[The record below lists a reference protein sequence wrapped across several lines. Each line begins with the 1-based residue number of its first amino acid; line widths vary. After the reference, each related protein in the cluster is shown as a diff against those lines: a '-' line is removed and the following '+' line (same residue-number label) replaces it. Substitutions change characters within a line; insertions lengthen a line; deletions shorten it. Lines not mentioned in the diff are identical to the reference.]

1 MRLTLSAAVFGL
13 LVAASPAFA
22 GEDAQADHQADHQEW
37 VADFDKAM
45 EIAKKDNKMLLVDFT
60 GSDWCGWCIKL
71 HEEVFA
77 HKQFLDAAK
86 SKYVLVALDFPK
98 SEELKAKVPNP
109 ERNTELKNKYA
120 VRGFPTI
127 LVLTADG
134 ELILRTG
141 YRPGGPEKYVA
152 HLGASTEA
160 FASATKLAA
169 AWAAADDASKDA
181 LMKQACD
188 VMEKM
193 ESQVAAAK
201 IKDIVI
207 AAYESDA
214 DNAKGLRALALKGL
228 LGSGNATPEMVAVGN
243 TLDPKNELGIRELCV
258 NEAFKTVRDKKG
270 AEAAV
275 DALAGMTGLGFKD
288 SELAF
293 NMYFRAMDWCN
304 RGLQNKP
311 MAVKFADAAK
321 KIGTDNEQ
329 KLNYIQ
335 KVIDENKPAS

>member
-1 MRLTLSAAVFGL
+1 MRLTLTAAVFGL

-22 GEDAQADHQADHQEW
+22 GDDAQADHQEW
-37 VADFDKAM
+37 VADFDKAV

-60 GSDWCGWCIKL
+60 GSDWCHWCIKL

-109 ERNTELKNKYA
+109 ERNKELQNKYS

-134 ELILRTG
+134 ELIHRTG
-141 YRPGGPEKYVA
+141 YRPGGPAKYVE

-160 FASATKLAA
+160 FASAIKLAA

-181 LMKQACD
+181 IMKQAS
-188 VMEKM
+188 EALATM
-193 ESQVAAAK
+193 ESPVAAAK
-201 IKDIVI
+201 IKEIVI

-214 DNAKGLRALALKGL
+214 DNAKGLRTLALKGL
-228 LGSGNATPEMVAVGN
+228 LASGNATPEMVAAGN

-258 NEAFKTVRDKKG
+258 KAAFGTVRDKAG

-275 DALAGMTGLGFKD
+275 NTLDGMITLGFKD
-288 SELAF
+288 SKLGF
-293 NMYFRAMDWCN
+293 NLYFRAMDWCN

-311 MAVKFADAAK
+311 MAVKFAEAAK

-329 KLNYIQ
+329 QLNYVQ
-335 KVIDENKPAS
+335 KVIDDNKPAS